1 MSNCKTIAIC
11 NQKGGVGKT
20 TTTVNLGVGLAM
32 QGKKVLLIDADPQG
46 DLTTCLGWQ
55 DTDNLGITLA
65 TKLTD
70 VINETMNDPTVG
82 ILHHDEGVD
91 LIPANLELSAMEF
104 NLVNAMSRETAL
116 RNYLSEVKEKYD
128 YILIDCMP
136 SLGMVT
142 INALSA
148 ADSVIIPVQAQ
159 YLPAKGMTQLVQTI
173 SRVKKRINP
182 GLKIDGMLLTL
193 VDSRTNLA
201 KSTVS
206 RFDIEAIADK
216 YVQAYMALPDVRNTQ
231 IYRIDPELLLE
242 KVLGLNV
249 EYQHLSYD
257 GSILGMTSFTEM
269 GVQVFEDD
277 DNEAFFFLDGKTVL
291 VEKDLNFD
299 SKLKGRKNFTLMHE
313 GSHQIFKMLFPNDYG
328 VTQKSAGV
336 HYYKA
341 NSERNKPISDWEE
354 WQANTLG
361 AAILL
366 PENLIKQGMY
376 LFSLGEK
383 IECLNKIYYPSVY
396 KRFDALADFLGCSKK
411 ALAIRMKQL
420 GLLKK
425 EYLDNPFD
433 LVTVYPEV
441 SEL

>member
-1 MSNCKTIAIC
+1 MKH
-11 NQKGGVGKT
+11 
-20 TTTVNLGVGLAM
+20 L
-32 QGKKVLLIDADPQG
+32 
-46 DLTTCLGWQ
+46 
-55 DTDNLGITLA
+55 
-65 TKLTD
+65 
-70 VINETMNDPTVG
+70 
-82 ILHHDEGVD
+82 
-91 LIPANLELSAMEF
+91 
-104 NLVNAMSRETAL
+104 
-116 RNYLSEVKEKYD
+116 
-128 YILIDCMP
+128 
-136 SLGMVT
+136 
-142 INALSA
+142 
-148 ADSVIIPVQAQ
+148 
-159 YLPAKGMTQLVQTI
+159 
-173 SRVKKRINP
+173 
-182 GLKIDGMLLTL
+182 
-193 VDSRTNLA
+193 
-201 KSTVS
+201 S

-242 KVLGLNV
+242 RVLGLNV

-291 VEKDLNFD
+291 VEKDLSFD
-299 SKLKGRKNFTLMHE
+299 SELKGRKNFTLMHE

-328 VTQKSAGV
+328 ITQKSAGV

-441 SEL
+441 SELFPLEVKGNKQESAFSISAGLSISITRGFFASIGFAVPRVTFTGNASRPPPSYSYNPVPSGNTLPSFVNIGI

>member
-1 MSNCKTIAIC
+1 MKH
-11 NQKGGVGKT
+11 
-20 TTTVNLGVGLAM
+20 L
-32 QGKKVLLIDADPQG
+32 
-46 DLTTCLGWQ
+46 
-55 DTDNLGITLA
+55 
-65 TKLTD
+65 
-70 VINETMNDPTVG
+70 
-82 ILHHDEGVD
+82 
-91 LIPANLELSAMEF
+91 
-104 NLVNAMSRETAL
+104 
-116 RNYLSEVKEKYD
+116 
-128 YILIDCMP
+128 
-136 SLGMVT
+136 
-142 INALSA
+142 
-148 ADSVIIPVQAQ
+148 
-159 YLPAKGMTQLVQTI
+159 
-173 SRVKKRINP
+173 
-182 GLKIDGMLLTL
+182 
-193 VDSRTNLA
+193 
-201 KSTVS
+201 S

-366 PENLIKQGMY
+366 PENLVKQGMY

-383 IECLNKIYYPSVY
+383 IAILTSILRKL
-396 KRFDALADFLGCSKK
+396 RLANAKFRCWISSKK
-411 ALAIRMKQL
+411 HSLWKRKDRSCLIFIAKLLWTDILILSFLTVLDSRNIKQPL
-420 GLLKK
+420 TKQYVVLS
-425 EYLDNPFD
+425 
-433 LVTVYPEV
+433 VTAMMN
-441 SEL
+441 SS

>member
-1 MSNCKTIAIC
+1 MKH
-11 NQKGGVGKT
+11 
-20 TTTVNLGVGLAM
+20 L
-32 QGKKVLLIDADPQG
+32 
-46 DLTTCLGWQ
+46 
-55 DTDNLGITLA
+55 
-65 TKLTD
+65 
-70 VINETMNDPTVG
+70 
-82 ILHHDEGVD
+82 
-91 LIPANLELSAMEF
+91 
-104 NLVNAMSRETAL
+104 
-116 RNYLSEVKEKYD
+116 
-128 YILIDCMP
+128 
-136 SLGMVT
+136 
-142 INALSA
+142 
-148 ADSVIIPVQAQ
+148 
-159 YLPAKGMTQLVQTI
+159 
-173 SRVKKRINP
+173 
-182 GLKIDGMLLTL
+182 
-193 VDSRTNLA
+193 
-201 KSTVS
+201 S

-313 GSHQIFKMLFPNDYG
+313 GSHQIFKMLFPHDYG

-336 HYYKA
+336 HYCKA

-396 KRFDALADFLGCSKK
+396 KRFSKK

>member
-1 MSNCKTIAIC
+1 MKH
-11 NQKGGVGKT
+11 
-20 TTTVNLGVGLAM
+20 L
-32 QGKKVLLIDADPQG
+32 
-46 DLTTCLGWQ
+46 
-55 DTDNLGITLA
+55 
-65 TKLTD
+65 
-70 VINETMNDPTVG
+70 
-82 ILHHDEGVD
+82 
-91 LIPANLELSAMEF
+91 
-104 NLVNAMSRETAL
+104 
-116 RNYLSEVKEKYD
+116 
-128 YILIDCMP
+128 
-136 SLGMVT
+136 
-142 INALSA
+142 
-148 ADSVIIPVQAQ
+148 
-159 YLPAKGMTQLVQTI
+159 
-173 SRVKKRINP
+173 
-182 GLKIDGMLLTL
+182 
-193 VDSRTNLA
+193 
-201 KSTVS
+201 S

-313 GSHQIFKMLFPNDYG
+313 GSHQIFKMLFPHDYG

-336 HYYKA
+336 HYCKA

-354 WQANTLG
+354 WQANT
-361 AAILL
+361 
-366 PENLIKQGMY
+366 
-376 LFSLGEK
+376 LGEK

>member
-1 MSNCKTIAIC
+1 MKH
-11 NQKGGVGKT
+11 
-20 TTTVNLGVGLAM
+20 L
-32 QGKKVLLIDADPQG
+32 
-46 DLTTCLGWQ
+46 
-55 DTDNLGITLA
+55 
-65 TKLTD
+65 
-70 VINETMNDPTVG
+70 
-82 ILHHDEGVD
+82 
-91 LIPANLELSAMEF
+91 
-104 NLVNAMSRETAL
+104 
-116 RNYLSEVKEKYD
+116 
-128 YILIDCMP
+128 
-136 SLGMVT
+136 
-142 INALSA
+142 
-148 ADSVIIPVQAQ
+148 
-159 YLPAKGMTQLVQTI
+159 
-173 SRVKKRINP
+173 
-182 GLKIDGMLLTL
+182 
-193 VDSRTNLA
+193 
-201 KSTVS
+201 S

-366 PENLIKQGMY
+366 PKILILQGMY
-376 LFSLGEK
+376 LFNLGE
-383 IECLNKIYYPSVY
+383 
-396 KRFDALADFLGCSKK
+396 
-411 ALAIRMKQL
+411 
-420 GLLKK
+420 
-425 EYLDNPFD
+425 
-433 LVTVYPEV
+433 
-441 SEL
+441 

>member
-1 MSNCKTIAIC
+1 MKH
-11 NQKGGVGKT
+11 
-20 TTTVNLGVGLAM
+20 L
-32 QGKKVLLIDADPQG
+32 
-46 DLTTCLGWQ
+46 
-55 DTDNLGITLA
+55 
-65 TKLTD
+65 
-70 VINETMNDPTVG
+70 
-82 ILHHDEGVD
+82 
-91 LIPANLELSAMEF
+91 
-104 NLVNAMSRETAL
+104 
-116 RNYLSEVKEKYD
+116 
-128 YILIDCMP
+128 
-136 SLGMVT
+136 
-142 INALSA
+142 
-148 ADSVIIPVQAQ
+148 
-159 YLPAKGMTQLVQTI
+159 
-173 SRVKKRINP
+173 
-182 GLKIDGMLLTL
+182 
-193 VDSRTNLA
+193 
-201 KSTVS
+201 S

-328 VTQKSAGV
+328 VTQKSARV

-383 IECLNKIYYPSVY
+383 IEYRNNDKYEKRAKRTIDVYGYEDDISEQFHRELITPFVDPFEQAEEERIEEEKEQLRQLEIAKVRKVLEMLKPVQRERLIKAILLGMSSRKIAKEEGVYYSVVD
-396 KRFDALADFLGCSKK
+396 KSIAAARKNFKK
-411 ALAIRMKQL
+411 FYENL
-420 GLLKK
+420 
-425 EYLDNPFD
+425 
-433 LVTVYPEV
+433 
-441 SEL
+441 